1 MLASALE
8 KARRLVAELERQRAE
23 IEANPPDLPPEQLAE
38 GKVAFDNALASA
50 RRMLKALEEAAAM
63 APDALGDD
71 DEYDGGDDGDD
82 GEETDEAEGS

>member
-71 DEYDGGDDGDD
+71 GDD